1 MDDPDTAPDWNHE
14 ISRVKAGDEAA
25 ARRLVEALYPHVIRI
40 VRSHLPRS
48 EDEEDLAQDI
58 FMKMFSKIHQFKNQ
72 QPFDHW
78 VARIALNTCYDR
90 LRHQRSRPL
99 FSFSDLSVEQSE
111 FLEASLSNS
120 STPPPNTTTSGEL
133 ARELLQK
140 LIETLKPREQI
151 VIRLLDL
158 EEHSVKETCELTGWG
173 ASKVKVTAM
182 RARKKLTEAL
192 QRLET
197 KSLPSLAL

>member
-1 MDDPDTAPDWNHE
+1 MDEPKTTFDWNNA
-14 ISRVKAGDEAA
+14 ITGVKAGEESA
-25 ARRLVEALYPHVIRI
+25 ARRLVEALYPRVIRI

-48 EDEEDLAQDI
+48 DDEEDLAQDI
-58 FMKMFSKIHQFKNQ
+58 FMKMFSKIDQFKNQ

-111 FLEASLSNS
+111 FLEATLSAS
-120 STPPPNTTTSGEL
+120 SIPAANTSTSGEL

-140 LIETLKPREQI
+140 LIATLKPREQI

-158 EEHSVKETCELTGWG
+158 EEHSVRETCELTGWG

-182 RARKKLTEAL
+182 RARKKLTGAL
-192 QRLET
+192 ERLET
-197 KSLPSLAL
+197 SAAPPLAI

>member
-1 MDDPDTAPDWNHE
+1 MEDPDTPPDWNDA
-14 ISRVKAGDEAA
+14 ITKVKAGDETAA
-25 ARRLVEALYPHVIRI
+25 WGLVESLYPHIIRI

-48 EDEEDLAQDI
+48 DDEEDLAQEI
-58 FMKMFSKIHQFKNQ
+58 FMKMFSKIEQFKGH
-72 QPFDHW
+72 QPFHHW

-99 FSFSDLSVEQSE
+99 FSFSDLSPEQSD
-111 FLEASLSNS
+111 FLEATLSTS
-120 STPPPNTTTSGEL
+120 STPPANNTTSGEL

-140 LIETLKPREQI
+140 LIATLKPREQM

-182 RARKKLTEAL
+182 RARRKLADAL
-192 QRLET
+192 KRLET
-197 KSLPSLAL
+197 SSSPSFA